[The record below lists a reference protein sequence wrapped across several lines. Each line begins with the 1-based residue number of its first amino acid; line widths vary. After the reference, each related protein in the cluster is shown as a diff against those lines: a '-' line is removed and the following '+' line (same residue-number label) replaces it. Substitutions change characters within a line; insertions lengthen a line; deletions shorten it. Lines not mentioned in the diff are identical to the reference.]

1 MPQPRNVIILG
12 GGPAGFTAGLYTG
25 RANLAP
31 LLFTGAQLGGQLATT
46 SEIENYPGLGEGV
59 TGPELVGLM
68 QQQAE
73 RFGCEVRLA
82 EVTKVDFQQHPFE
95 VWEGGEEHA
104 AKAIIVCTGSTPRM
118 LGLESEAR
126 FYGRGV
132 STCATCDGFFY
143 RGKTIAVVGGGDS
156 AMEEAVFLTRFAAKV
171 YLVHRR
177 DRFRAS
183 EIMQKRTLEN
193 EKIEAVY
200 DSVVDEVL
208 GDEKVTGVRVKN
220 VKTDRLSELALDGL
234 FLAIGH
240 TPNTE
245 LFKGQLDMDA
255 EGYLLT
261 DDRQHTNIPG
271 VFAGGDVQ
279 DHVFRQAVTA
289 AGTGCAAAIETERFL
304 ADLEGR
310 AYPGR

>member
-1 MPQPRNVIILG
+1 MPEPRNVIILG

-25 RANLAP
+25 RASLSP

-68 QQQAE
+68 QQQAQ
-73 RFGCEVRLA
+73 RFGCEVKFA
-82 EVTKVDFQQHPFE
+82 EVTKVDFQQHPFK
-95 VWEGGEEHA
+95 VWEGGEEHE

-171 YLVHRR
+171 YLIHRR

-200 DSVVDEVL
+200 DSVVAEVL

-220 VKTDRLSELALDGL
+220 VKTDGLSELALDGL

-245 LFKGQLDMDA
+245 LFKGQLDMDS

-261 DDRQHTNIPG
+261 DNRQHTNIPG